1 MDGSDKLLSQSLLAQ
16 TQAGPRIAPV
26 KSVAEARRVAED
38 FETFFLAQMIQ
49 HMFTGIR
56 TDGPYGGGH
65 AETIYRSLLSDEY
78 GKLVSRAGGIG
89 IADAVHREILK
100 LQESES

>member
-26 KSVAEARRVAED
+26 KSVGEARRVAED
-38 FETFFLAQMIQ
+38 FEAFFLAQMIQ
-49 HMFTGIR
+49 HMFTGIP

-89 IADAVHREILK
+89 IADAVYREILK